1 MTDKFGRAI
10 SGVSG
15 SVVSTNTGVTN
26 VILKQTILN
35 QILKK
40 T

>member
-10 SGVSG
+10 SGSSATQG
-15 SVVSTNTGVTN
+15 SQKVMSER
-26 VILKQTILN
+26 TILN
-35 QILKK
+35 QIWKK